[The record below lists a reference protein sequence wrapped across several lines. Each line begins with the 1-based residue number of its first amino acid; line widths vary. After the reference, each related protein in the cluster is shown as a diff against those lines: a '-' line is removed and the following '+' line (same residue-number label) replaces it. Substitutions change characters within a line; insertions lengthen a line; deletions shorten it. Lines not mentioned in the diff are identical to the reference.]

1 MYSLFCCKELNT
13 FPLYNG
19 GRYENKSSSENTHA
33 NPGKTIEPKQTMA
46 GKMTID
52 DVVRDIYENHEK
64 VFLSYRQK
72 VSTFPAYRYYIFK
85 FP

>member
-52 DVVRDIYENHEK
+52 DVVRKSRKGIS
-64 VFLSYRQK
+64 FLSPK
-72 VSTFPAYRYYIFK
+72 SLNLSCL
-85 FP
+85 